1 MYTAILSTICYHN
14 RRHRCVWSHTM
25 SVLPY
30 VMAMMA
36 PGSLS
41 ACRHFFHM
49 ATAECTYRLQ
59 RAGRRTQHHM
69 LYRASLKVDDTKLP
83 SHKNSIL

>member
-1 MYTAILSTICYHN
+1 MLTAILSTNHN
-14 RRHRCVWSHTM
+14 RKHRCVWSHTM
-25 SVLPY
+25 SLLPY

-59 RAGRRTQHHM
+59 RA
-69 LYRASLKVDDTKLP
+69 
-83 SHKNSIL
+83 SIHNMACYTGHP